1 MQFSEIGGSRLA
13 SQSKRT
19 TENLQS
25 TTNSIDFRQDIQFNL
40 QDNLRSDHDRPSEIA
55 LISSVDAAHV
65 IRRQRAS
72 DEDEQHTE
80 VKVGTG

>member
-1 MQFSEIGGSRLA
+1 MSSNQNGSGVA
-13 SQSKRT
+13 
-19 TENLQS
+19 
-25 TTNSIDFRQDIQFNL
+25 
-40 QDNLRSDHDRPSEIA
+40 
-55 LISSVDAAHV
+55 AAHV